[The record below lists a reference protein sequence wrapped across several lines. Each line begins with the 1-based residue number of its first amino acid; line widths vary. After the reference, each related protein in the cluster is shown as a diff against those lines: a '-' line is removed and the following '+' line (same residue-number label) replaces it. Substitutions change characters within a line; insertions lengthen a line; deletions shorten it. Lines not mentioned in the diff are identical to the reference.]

1 MRRVSRRPCEDAPAP
16 EEQETEGQRQ
26 LHSLLLQ
33 QLDTDTDIERC
44 LAKKK
49 CFGPAA
55 LYLPFGEQAAGVRSL
70 SQFRA
75 LQEGEQEVASLREL
89 GLSDTE
95 IQLWRHR
102 NVPEAGEK
110 PRGVWAAPGVMEQR
124 MRELEEKVAWRRAL
138 LLRPQRFSASR
149 PLSRRQMEIEK
160 ALFRGSD
167 RHCFLSALYHQ
178 ESQPVQDGVVGSD
191 PLDSLYQDVLSQGG
205 PETPSIPADAEGS
218 DSSQPSQSQNLS
230 KHSSE
235 SQGGSSSS
243 SSYNQSNIDLKSS
256 SQSQSGSRNPSQ
268 TQIESRNFDQS
279 KSHSV
284 QSQNETSSIFS
295 QSQDKSNIIHQSQ
308 SQSRETSAGLSV
320 PQSLSASQ
328 PIGRL
333 CSIGTGPPLTVTGPV
348 QPITEH
354 EIRGNRATVQEIRQ
368 IPRFQNYQQGE
379 PSKVLFV
386 RNLSPRATLAQLVSV
401 FSLFQPPT
409 TPPLLYRLLTGRL
422 KGQAFITFPDRAT
435 AADALELVNG
445 FRLTGRPLVIE
456 FGRERESGREGERR
470 REHGAAPTTSC
481 TGTEAPS
488 QRETDGQ
495 TDRWG

>member
-1 MRRVSRRPCEDAPAP
+1 
-16 EEQETEGQRQ
+16 
-26 LHSLLLQ
+26 
-33 QLDTDTDIERC
+33 
-44 LAKKK
+44 
-49 CFGPAA
+49 
-55 LYLPFGEQAAGVRSL
+55 
-70 SQFRA
+70 
-75 LQEGEQEVASLREL
+75 
-89 GLSDTE
+89 
-95 IQLWRHR
+95 
-102 NVPEAGEK
+102 
-110 PRGVWAAPGVMEQR
+110 MEQR

-379 PSKVLFV
+379 LSKVLFV

-495 TDRWG
+495 TDRWGEC